1 MTFPNTEEIFP
12 ITFEKSLSS
21 AYYISPVRNLVGKR
35 NKSMNMK
42 KKKPSIIS
50 LLKAWLVF
58 KICFPV
64 IEKDLFF

>member
-21 AYYISPVRNLVGKR
+21 DYYISPVRNLVGKR

-42 KKKPSIIS
+42 KKTIYNLTIKS
-50 LLKAWLVF
+50 LA
-58 KICFPV
+58 CF
-64 IEKDLFF
+64 